1 AAAEATRPPRRDGG
15 AALPASAAPPAPR
28 AASGS
33 AASVASAS
41 PGPSAPFPAGP
52 DATYLLREIQAVSQ
66 ALRHPDDIQAVR
78 ARAAAPAESISTH
91 D

>member
-1 AAAEATRPPRRDGG
+1 PATSP
-15 AALPASAAPPAPR
+15 
-28 AASGS
+28 
-33 AASVASAS
+33 ASAS
-41 PGPSAPFPAGP
+41 PSPSPSPSPPSVSGP
-52 DATYLLREIQAVSQ
+52 DTTYLLREIQAVSQ